1 MNFKPEGY
9 TTLTPY
15 LTMRDAAGA
24 IDFYK
29 KVFGAKERMRMNGPD
44 GKIGHAE
51 LEFGDAV
58 IMLADECS
66 EGKSPQTLG
75 GSPVGMMMYVADVD
89 AVVKTAVAEGATL
102 QRSSAEE
109 VPAERPERGPR
120 ARVRQSG
127 DRKSLGSLE
136 GADRLDG
143 PGARDRVD
151 RAAVEALRAQRHL
164 QPGDLR
170 VAAARGER
178 GRDRGHG
185 HGDNGSDNED
195 AGAHGVPDYAPPAAN
210 PPG

>member
-102 QRSSAEE
+102 QRP
-109 VPAERPERGPR
+109 VKD
-120 ARVRQSG
+120 QFYG
-127 DRKSLGSLE
+127 DRSGSL
-136 GADRLDG
+136 
-143 PGARDRVD
+143 VD
-151 RAAVEALRAQRHL
+151 PFGHIWHVATHVEDVSPEEMDKRMKEAVK
-164 QPGDLR
+164 
-170 VAAARGER
+170 V
-178 GRDRGHG
+178 
-185 HGDNGSDNED
+185 
-195 AGAHGVPDYAPPAAN
+195 
-210 PPG
+210 